1 MTTLK
6 YQVKYKLKDKK
17 SGRITGSGQ
26 RDVQTESET
35 NAIAQ
40 LKKMWLTHEV
50 EIVAVTPK

>member
-1 MTTLK
+1 MAKIK

-17 SGRITGSGQ
+17 SGRVTGSGQ
-26 RDVQTESET
+26 RDIQAESET

-40 LKKMWLTHEV
+40 LKKTMQIHEV

>member
-1 MTTLK
+1 MAKLK

-17 SGRITGSGQ
+17 TGRVISSGQ
-26 RDVQTESET
+26 RDIQAESET

-40 LKKMWLTHEV
+40 LKKMWQTHEV